1 MTWNLIPCTSDG
13 KESVCSAGDLG
24 SIARLGRYPGG
35 GNGKPLQ
42 FFFFFFLTPVF
53 LPGEFHGQ
61 GILAG
66 HRTQDCRS
74 QDTTK

>member
-24 SIARLGRYPGG
+24 SIPRLGRYPGG

-42 FFFFFFLTPVF
+42 FFLTPVF

-61 GILAG
+61 GSLAG
-66 HRTQDCRS
+66 HSSRDCRS
-74 QDTTK
+74 QDMTK

>member
-13 KESVCSAGDLG
+13 KESVCSAGDPG
-24 SIARLGRYPGG
+24 SIPTSGRYPGG

-42 FFFFFFLTPVF
+42 YFFFLTPVF

-61 GILAG
+61 GSLAG
-66 HRTQDCRS
+66 HSPWDCKSR
-74 QDTTK
+74 DTTK